1 MLYESKLF
9 TVKKNLVEKNDDLG
23 GKNGLIFVELTY
35 LTKENSECKF

>member
-23 GKNGLIFVELTY
+23 AKMVSFLW
-35 LTKENSECKF
+35 NSHI